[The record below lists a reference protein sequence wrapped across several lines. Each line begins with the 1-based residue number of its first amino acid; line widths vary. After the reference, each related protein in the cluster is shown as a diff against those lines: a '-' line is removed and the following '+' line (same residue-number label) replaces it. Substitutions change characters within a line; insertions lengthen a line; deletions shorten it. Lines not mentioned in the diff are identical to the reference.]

1 MKKFL
6 FFLMAI
12 VALTFAACEQ
22 PEGPV
27 GPGTGGTDKPAVID
41 SNTVLTLSI
50 TDFALTPGETK
61 RINVTLNPQ
70 PTGAY
75 NLIWSSSN
83 DAVATVKGGLVTGVA
98 NGNAVITVQIEG
110 TEIKATANVKV
121 GSAIDNVEFTNVEFL
136 GYKADM
142 LPLSVWVYDIDENG
156 KPNLDENGDT
166 VLIEVTDINGDSIDD
181 YFIASIAYIMPKGM
195 TIDGSKP
202 AGTPNYL
209 ISVRTS
215 IIFDGT
221 YIYPFWTYVFSAN
234 EEEYWT
240 EALNDNGKPCM
251 KWRYATYTHF
261 NPERYGNYYYRMYS
275 AYANNSQWPSSQE
288 EFDAWVADGGYF
300 YDSNYDSYVGYLM
313 VPDNDEAYVALS
325 GLVKGGKGFAYDR
338 VDTDGDGEI
347 DAGALTYLDVELD
360 FFANVENMGFAIEGE
375 GDEAHY
381 VVEGEGENAY
391 FAMDEMISRSFH
403 FDKRKSAPR
412 RVMSKAPMMTMKRME
427 ANILTNLPL
436 VNILPR

>member
-1 MKKFL
+1 MKKYL
-6 FFLMAI
+6 FFLMAL
-12 VALTFAACEQ
+12 VALTFVACEQ
-22 PEGPV
+22 TQTPPDEPK
-27 GPGTGGTDKPAVID
+27 PGTGGTEAID
-41 SNTVLTLSI
+41 PNTEITLSV

-61 RINVTLNPQ
+61 RINVSFNPQ
-70 PTGAY
+70 PA
-75 NLIWSSSN
+75 SSPMLTWTSSD

-98 NGNAVITVQIEG
+98 NGTAVITVAIEG

-121 GSAIDNVEFTNVEFL
+121 GSAIDNVEFVNIEVV

-142 LPLSVWVYDIDENG
+142 IPLSVKVLDMNEDG
-156 KPNLDENGDT
+156 TPKLDENGDSVWVT
-166 VLIEVTDINGDSIDD
+166 VTDLNEDGADD
-181 YFIASIAYIMPKGM
+181 YFIAAVAYIMPKGM
-195 TIDGSKP
+195 LFDNGVT
-202 AGTPNYL
+202 GTPNYL
-209 ISVRTS
+209 ISARTS

-221 YIYPFWTYVFSAN
+221 YIYPFWTYGFSAN
-234 EEEYWT
+234 EEEYLT

-261 NPERYGNYYYRMYS
+261 NAERYGNYYYRAYS
-275 AYANNSQWPSSQE
+275 AYANGSRWPSSQE

-313 VPDNDEAYVALS
+313 VPENDESYVALA
-325 GLVKGGKGFAYDR
+325 GLVKGGKGFAYGQ
-338 VDTDGDGEI
+338 VDTDGDGKN

-391 FAMDEMISRSFH
+391 FVMDDMITRKFSFDNRTAAPQKALSRT
-403 FDKRKSAPR
+403 
-412 RVMSKAPMMTMKRME
+412 PMMTMKRME
-427 ANILTNLPL
+427 ANILTNLPM

>member
-1 MKKFL
+1 MKKYL
-6 FFLMAI
+6 FFLMAL
-12 VALTFAACEQ
+12 VALTFVACEQ
-22 PEGPV
+22 PKEPKPDE
-27 GPGTGGTDKPAVID
+27 PGTGGTEAID
-41 SNTVLTLSI
+41 PNTVITLSV

-61 RINVTLNPQ
+61 RINVSFNPQ
-70 PTGAY
+70 PASSPMLT
-75 NLIWSSSN
+75 WTSSN

-98 NGNAVITVQIEG
+98 NGTAVITVAIEG

-121 GSAIDNVEFTNVEFL
+121 GSAIDNVEFVNIEVV

-142 LPLSVWVYDIDENG
+142 IPLSVKVLDMNEDG
-156 KPNLDENGDT
+156 TPKLDENGDSVWVT
-166 VLIEVTDINGDSIDD
+166 VTDLNEDGADD
-181 YFIASIAYIMPKGM
+181 YFIAAVAYIMPKGM
-195 TIDGSKP
+195 LFDNGIS
-202 AGTPNYL
+202 GTPNYL

-221 YIYPFWTYVFSAN
+221 YIYPFWSYGFSAN
-234 EEEYWT
+234 EEEYLT
-240 EALNDNGKPCM
+240 EALNDNGEPCM

-261 NPERYGNYYYRMYS
+261 NAERYGNYYYRVYS
-275 AYANNSQWPSSQE
+275 AYANGSQWPSSQE
-288 EFDAWVADGGYF
+288 EFDAWEANGGYF

-313 VPDNDEAYVALS
+313 VPENDESYVALA
-325 GLVKGGKGFAYDR
+325 GLVKGGKGFAYGQ
-338 VDTDGDGEI
+338 VDTDGDGKN

-391 FAMDEMISRSFH
+391 FVMDDMITRKFS
-403 FDKRKSAPR
+403 FDKRKSAPQKAF
-412 RVMSKAPMMTMKRME
+412 SKTAIMTMKRME
-427 ANILTNLPL
+427 ANILTNLPM

>member
-1 MKKFL
+1 MKKYL
-6 FFLMAI
+6 FFLMAL
-12 VALTFAACEQ
+12 VTLTFVACEQ
-22 PEGPV
+22 PQGPEK
-27 GPGTGGTDKPAVID
+27 PGTGGQTEAID
-41 SNTVLTLSI
+41 PNTVITLSV

-121 GSAIDNVEFTNVEFL
+121 GSAIDNVEFSNITVV

-142 LPLSVWVYDIDENG
+142 IPLSVLVYDIDENG

-181 YFIASIAYIMPKGM
+181 YFIAAVAYIMPKGM
-195 TIDGSKP
+195 VWDQGVS
-202 AGTPNYL
+202 GTPNYL
-209 ISVRTS
+209 ISARTS

-221 YIYPFWTYVFSAN
+221 YIYTTWDYVFSDN
-234 EEEYWT
+234 EEMYLTKE
-240 EALNDNGKPCM
+240 LNNNGKPCM

-261 NPERYGNYYYRMYS
+261 KPERYGNYYYRMYS
-275 AYANNSQWPSSQE
+275 AYANGSQWPSSQE
-288 EFDAWVADGGYF
+288 EFDAWESDGGYF

-313 VPDNDEAYVALS
+313 VPDNDEAYVALA
-325 GLVKGGKGFAYDR
+325 GLVKGGKGFSLDY
-338 VDTDGDGEI
+338 VDTDGDGKN
-347 DAGALTYLDVELD
+347 DAAALTYLDVELD

-403 FDKRKSAPR
+403 FDNRKSAPR